1 MAKKQAVVTSL
12 GERSRVAAAFMYCL
26 ASAQLTGMLGFHQAI
41 GAVMAAYVFYDVCS
55 MEEAWR
61 RWIGRFSHLFLT
73 PIFFA
78 AAGIQVSLS
87 AFSEPSH
94 MAMAAVVLAG
104 GTLGKVLGSYIGA
117 WMSGLRPINSIEVGE
132 LMNTKGLVELVILSV
147 GVQVGVL
154 SESSYSIFLA
164 LAVVSTV
171 LTNPLMGL
179 LAWWPCRN
187 TQSVEIRPK

>member
-1 MAKKQAVVTSL
+1 
-12 GERSRVAAAFMYCL
+12 
-26 ASAQLTGMLGFHQAI
+26 
-41 GAVMAAYVFYDVCS
+41 
-55 MEEAWR
+55 
-61 RWIGRFSHLFLT
+61 
-73 PIFFA
+73 
-78 AAGIQVSLS
+78 
-87 AFSEPSH
+87 

-154 SESSYSIFLA
+154 SESSYSILLA